1 MRAEE
6 AQRPQRYQC
15 RADDHAFRMDRPRVR
30 EVVELDADRQ
40 ERPRRVEEPRR
51 ARDERVGPEAEDV
64 GEKD

>member
-1 MRAEE
+1 M
-6 AQRPQRYQC
+6 C
-15 RADDHAFRMDRPRVR
+15 

-64 GEKD
+64 GSKKRACSVSVGCAK